1 ATVALAAFSGISAFV
16 FSLAITTN
24 REANR
29 SLVSLPA
36 DMNTFRLMVQARY
49 KLMPAQTGR
58 ITLVSPNEI
67 RYTDASTGK
76 KVVLLWDNGEENP
89 EMRGLWFQEEYEV
102 SDFVPIGNCSSVEDF
117 TFDVDSRQRHV
128 TVRMS
133 HFTKDK
139 DGKVSSFV
147 REELV

>member
-1 ATVALAAFSGISAFV
+1 DHLDARRAERYQDRNSDSGNTARTLRRLIVFRASCFMRRLKRGFSIIEATVALAAFSGISAFV

-36 DMNTFRLMVQARY
+36 DMNTFRLMEQARY

-76 KVVLLWDNGEENP
+76 KVVLLWDNGEENT
-89 EMRGLWFQEEYEV
+89 EMRGLWFQE
-102 SDFVPIGNCSSVEDF
+102 
-117 TFDVDSRQRHV
+117 
-128 TVRMS
+128 
-133 HFTKDK
+133 
-139 DGKVSSFV
+139 
-147 REELV
+147 